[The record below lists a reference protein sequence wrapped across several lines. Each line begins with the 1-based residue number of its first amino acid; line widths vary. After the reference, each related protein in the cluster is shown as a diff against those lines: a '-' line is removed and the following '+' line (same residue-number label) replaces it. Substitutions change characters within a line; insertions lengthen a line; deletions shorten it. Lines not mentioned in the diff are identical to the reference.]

1 MAARKN
7 KKGAARVKT
16 NPRATFKLFGHV
28 PMNTNILSRNPK
40 GFWIQ
45 GGALAQ
51 FLGACDCSDVE
62 VDVCFVASDKV
73 EWYRVAHQSS
83 K

>member
-7 KKGAARVKT
+7 KKGAARVKP
-16 NPRATFKLFGHV
+16 NRRATFKLFGHA
-28 PMNTNILSRNPK
+28 PMNTNILSRNAR

-51 FLGACDCSDVE
+51 FLGTCDYSDVE

-73 EWYRVAHQSS
+73 EWYKVAHQNS